1 VSRICTVIGCSDRHS
16 AKGKCRYHYSQKYR
30 VSDRVRL
37 RKGEPPNICAVAFCD
52 RQVRVKAMCKWHYAR
67 KWKGLDLERP
77 LVVRA
82 ANKNAKCAQPQCEKS
97 AKTKLLC
104 QTHYTRFLRGTPM
117 DKPLP
122 HQNKG
127 FECKARSCAKPARS
141 RGWCGTHAFRL
152 KKGQDIEA
160 RVKARS
166 WAGIKCKIDFCDV
179 QAKSLGLCKPHY
191 AAFSRYG
198 QPGLDALQKYST
210 DGCAM
215 CGRPEV
221 DAGKPAV
228 DHDHSCCS
236 GRQVCGRC
244 VRGALCMK
252 CNLSLGWLEDLGL
265 MKKAASY
272 LRNTSSVVLQR
283 REA

>member
-1 VSRICTVIGCSDRHS
+1 MSRTCTVIGCSDRHS

-30 VSDRVRL
+30 RSDRVYP
-37 RKGEPPNICAVAFCD
+37 RKGEPPKLCDVALCD
-52 RQVRVKAMCKWHYAR
+52 REVRVKGMCKWHYAR
-67 KWKGLDLERP
+67 KLKGLDLERP
-77 LVVRA
+77 LVIRS
-82 ANKNAKCAQPQCEKS
+82 ANKNAKCARPQCEKR
-97 AKTKLLC
+97 AKSKLLC
-104 QTHYTRFLRGTPM
+104 QTHYNRLLKGIPM
-117 DKPLP
+117 DKSLP
-122 HQNKG
+122 HRNKG
-127 FECKARSCAKPARS
+127 CECKADGCTKPARS
-141 RGWCGTHAFRL
+141 RGWCATHALRVQ
-152 KKGQDIEA
+152 KGQDVQA

-166 WAGIKCKIDFCDV
+166 WAGIKCKIEPCDV
-179 QAKSLGLCKPHY
+179 QAKSLGYCGAHY

-198 QPGLDALQKYST
+198 QPGLDALQKYAA

-215 CGRPEV
+215 CGRAEA

-228 DHDHSCCS
+228 DHDHSCCP
-236 GRQVCGRC
+236 GREVCGRC

-272 LRNTSSVVLQR
+272 LQNTSSVLLQR